1 MIGEELFISVGS
13 QVSVFLSA
21 CLIGARIALV
31 YECFRFVRCILKHG
45 EMAVAVEDV
54 LFCIVAAIYS
64 FNFWLY
70 AAKGELRGFI
80 ILGEWLGA
88 AIYFLTIGRLAE
100 RVERLVSK
108 RIQII
113 VLRLKEPLGRT
124 KKAFAMLKNK
134 CVKSMS
140 ITHITKSKNLY
151 LDRKITA
158 RLKAK
163 RITQKKRKI
172 KLKTS

>member
-1 MIGEELFISVGS
+1 
-13 QVSVFLSA
+13 
-21 CLIGARIALV
+21 
-31 YECFRFVRCILKHG
+31 
-45 EMAVAVEDV
+45 
-54 LFCIVAAIYS
+54 VAAIYS